1 VGFKRSAPH
10 RVPVSTTQQMGG
22 HRPTVH
28 KFCKCAHIIHTVS
41 RAVAN
46 KRQRA
51 VRTYNAIM
59 NILTDLALAAVP
71 TLIVSPLQVTRG
83 RRVTLMA
90 GFWARIV
97 YVSFAPIQRL
107 VQDITDNH
115 NTAS

>member
-1 VGFKRSAPH
+1 
-10 RVPVSTTQQMGG
+10 
-22 HRPTVH
+22 
-28 KFCKCAHIIHTVS
+28 
-41 RAVAN
+41 
-46 KRQRA
+46 
-51 VRTYNAIM
+51 M